1 MMKDKIE
8 KKKVNKRNKKIAI
21 KIIRTR
27 LNKTIK

>member
-27 LNKTIK
+27 LNKTLN

>member
-1 MMKDKIE
+1 MKDKIE